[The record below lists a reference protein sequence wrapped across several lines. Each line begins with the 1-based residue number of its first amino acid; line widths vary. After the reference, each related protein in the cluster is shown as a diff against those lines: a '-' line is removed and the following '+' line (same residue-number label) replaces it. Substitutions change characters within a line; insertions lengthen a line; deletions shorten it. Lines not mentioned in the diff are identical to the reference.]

1 MAHVFPINYF
11 VIAFS
16 AIKSFTQRHYLKH
29 WQKVIVIILLHSLL
43 MIPLS
48 LQLGRATGEDLSI
61 YVPEVMEYIDQTVVD
76 ELNTIDNEANTL
88 LIEEVTV
95 IKENQNQFIALAPS
109 EQQGEDLLEG
119 RSGVIYTPDQFIIIN
134 EGRLVFEQPYTGE
147 KSLNHATNSD
157 ELKQLM
163 SQQWFWSNRTSII
176 LTNYI
181 HLNVLVITS
190 LILLIVGASFF
201 ISLMRKNDLYSINSY
216 NEALTIVLNC
226 LGLPSLI
233 AMLVGLVNNNPIT
246 LLTTQGLLFVLM
258 VIWVYW
264 KTHFNDEYVQSKA

>member
-61 YVPEVMEYIDQTVVD
+61 YVPEVMEYIDQVVVD
-76 ELNTIDNEANTL
+76 ELNTIDNEANIL
-88 LIEEVTV
+88 LIQEVKV
-95 IKENQNQFIALAPS
+95 IKEDQDRFIALAPS
-109 EQQGEDLLEG
+109 EQQGEDLLQG
-119 RSGVIYTPDQFIIIN
+119 RSGVIYTPEQFLIIN

-147 KSLNHATNSD
+147 KSLNHAANSD

-264 KTHFNDEYVQSKA
+264 KTHFNDE